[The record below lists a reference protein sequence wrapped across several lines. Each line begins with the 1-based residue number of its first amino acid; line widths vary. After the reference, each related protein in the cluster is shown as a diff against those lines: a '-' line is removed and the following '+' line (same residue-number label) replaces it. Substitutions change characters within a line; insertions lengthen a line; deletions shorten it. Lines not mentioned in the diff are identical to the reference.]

1 MLKGFK
7 EFLLRGNLIQLAVAF
22 VIGAAFTA
30 VVLSLVDNVVMPIV
44 GKLGG
49 EPNFDSIDVADIP
62 IGAFI
67 TDLVGFLFIAAAVYF
82 FVVVPYN
89 RFMELRKR
97 GDEEAED
104 LDENTALLREIR
116 DALVRQN
123 EGDRRDSGPTA

>member
-1 MLKGFK
+1 MLKGFRD
-7 EFLLRGNLIQLAVAF
+7 FLLRGNIIELAVAF
-22 VIGAAFTA
+22 IIGTAFAT
-30 VVLSLVDNVVMPIV
+30 VVTSLVDNVLMPII

-89 RFMELRKR
+89 RIDEYRKR
-97 GDEEAED
+97 NEAEAEEEVE
-104 LDENTALLREIR
+104 ENTALLREIR
-116 DALVRQN
+116 DALTQRAS
-123 EGDRRDSGPTA
+123 DDSAS

>member
-1 MLKGFK
+1 MLKGFRD
-7 EFLLRGNLIQLAVAF
+7 FLLRGNIIELAVAF
-22 VIGAAFTA
+22 VIGVAFAA
-30 VVLSLVDNVVMPIV
+30 VVTSLVDNVLMPIV

-89 RFMELRKR
+89 RFDEHRRRNEPEVAEEL
-97 GDEEAED
+97 EESVV
-104 LDENTALLREIR
+104 LLREIR
-116 DALVRQN
+116 DALTQRST
-123 EGDRRDSGPTA
+123 GGSAG

>member
-1 MLKGFK
+1 VLKGFK